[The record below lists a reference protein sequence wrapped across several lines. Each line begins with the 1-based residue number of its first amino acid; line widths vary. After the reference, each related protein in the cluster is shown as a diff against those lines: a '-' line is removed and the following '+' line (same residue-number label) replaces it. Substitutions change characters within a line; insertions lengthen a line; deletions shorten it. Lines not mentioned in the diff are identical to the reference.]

1 MGLQKQ
7 HDQNDPDLLP
17 LTDEDSLDDWE
28 GVAAPGPVRLGMTV
42 SVCFDP
48 ESARVVR
55 SAARRSE
62 HTLAEFV
69 RQAALTAATA
79 TPQRRPP
86 AAPAGANTAQP
97 ANRREL
103 EHAGT

>member
-1 MGLQKQ
+1 MVLRKQ
-7 HDQNDPDLLP
+7 HDPDLLP
-17 LTDEDSLDDWE
+17 LTDADSLDDWE
-28 GVAAPGPVRLGMTV
+28 GVAAPGPARLGMTV

-48 ESARVVR
+48 ECAAIVR
-55 SAARRSE
+55 SAALLSE
-62 HTLAEFV
+62 RTLAEFV
-69 RQAALTAATA
+69 RQATLTAARA